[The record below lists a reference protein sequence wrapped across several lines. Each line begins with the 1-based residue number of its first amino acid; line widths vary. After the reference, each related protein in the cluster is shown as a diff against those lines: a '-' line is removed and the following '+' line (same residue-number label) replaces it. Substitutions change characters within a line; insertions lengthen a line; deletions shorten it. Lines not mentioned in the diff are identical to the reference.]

1 MVKKQVG
8 RKVEGWK
15 AKSWYKIYVPD
26 VFGKGYIGDTISSD
40 PATILGRVVETTLGE
55 VAQDYGKQH
64 IKLRVK
70 VTNVAGD
77 AAYTEFQGH
86 EMTRDY
92 LRSMVKRRTSRIDL
106 VIPVVTKDG
115 KTVRLTVSCF
125 TLSRANMA
133 QVHAIRI
140 AMLQYV
146 ARHATEVDLNT
157 LIKEIVSG
165 DMSKE
170 LAKLL
175 KTIYPVRRVDVIKS
189 RIEEKKAE
197 EAPVAA

>member
-15 AKSWYKIYVPD
+15 AKSWFKIYVPE

-40 PATILGRVVETTLGE
+40 PSTLLGRVVETTLGE
-55 VAQDYGKQH
+55 VAQDYAKQH

-70 VTNVAGD
+70 VTDVAGD

-92 LRSMVKRRTSRIDL
+92 LRSMVKRRTSRVDL
-106 VIPVVTKDG
+106 VLPVVTKDG
-115 KTVRLTVSCF
+115 KNLRITVSCF

-133 QVHAIRI
+133 QVHAIRL
-140 AMLQYV
+140 AMQQYV
-146 ARHATEVDLNT
+146 VKHTPEIDLNT

-170 LAKLL
+170 LAKML
-175 KTIYPVRRVDVIKS
+175 KTIYPVRRVDIIKS
-189 RIEEKKAE
+189 KVEEKKAE
-197 EAPVAA
+197 EVPAA

>member
-15 AKSWYKIYVPD
+15 AKSWFKIYVPE

-40 PATILGRVVETTLGE
+40 PSTLLGRVVETTLGE
-55 VAQDYGKQH
+55 VAQDYAKQH

-92 LRSMVKRRTSRIDL
+92 LRSMVKRRTSRVDL
-106 VIPVVTKDG
+106 VLPVVTKDG
-115 KTVRLTVSCF
+115 KNLRITVSCF

-133 QVHAIRI
+133 QVHAIRL
-140 AMLQYV
+140 AMQQYV
-146 ARHATEVDLNT
+146 VKHTPEIDLNT
-157 LIKEIVSG
+157 LIKEIVTG

-170 LAKLL
+170 LAKML

-189 RIEEKKAE
+189 KVEEKKAE
-197 EAPVAA
+197 EVPAA